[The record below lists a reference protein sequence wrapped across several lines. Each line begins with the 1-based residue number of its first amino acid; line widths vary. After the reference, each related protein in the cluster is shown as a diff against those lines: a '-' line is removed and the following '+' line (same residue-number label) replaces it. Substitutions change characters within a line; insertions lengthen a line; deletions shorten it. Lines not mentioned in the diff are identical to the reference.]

1 MMMPRSLDV
10 RVTPRLEG
18 KPVGQVPRLARTG
31 EGQIVD
37 RWSKSKGIWCCTRS
51 RSSQEQGCNRRAVGH
66 DSGEGRG
73 EH

>member
-37 RWSKSKGIWCCTRS
+37 RWSKSKGIWC
-51 RSSQEQGCNRRAVGH
+51 
-66 DSGEGRG
+66 
-73 EH
+73 